1 MAHADPFNLVRDEV
15 SKAVDETVGQLAAVK
30 AMRSSSGSGAGGSS
44 RDGLYGAAKR
54 ELQSMVESAVWQVD
68 ELSRAVDVS
77 ERDPS
82 RFRLDSREVRKRR
95 EWVEGAKMK
104 LVKVKRELDSDKHP
118 ASDSMSSRGRSQA
131 AAFSLSDDYADD
143 EADFDTQEANQRL
156 LMREQDD
163 DLENISTS
171 LHRIGQY
178 GLAIGEELRQQ
189 DEMLNDL
196 DEDVN
201 TTQARL
207 DAVQKKMMQVFKKAK
222 SNYQVR
228 MIRVDIIINTLQIFA
243 SGSHAPH
250 ARARVCV

>member
-30 AMRSSSGSGAGGSS
+30 AMRSSSGSGAGGSGS
-44 RDGLYGAAKR
+44 DSLYGAAKR

-82 RFRLDSREVRKRR
+82 RFRLDAREVRKRR

-104 LVKVKRELDSDKHP
+104 LVKVKRELDSDNHP
-118 ASDSMSSRGRSQA
+118 ASDSTSSRGGRSQA
-131 AAFSLSDDYADD
+131 ATFSLSDDYGDD

-156 LMREQDD
+156 LMQEQDV

-228 MIRVDIIINTLQIFA
+228 MSRLQTKHRVGPQ
-243 SGSHAPH
+243 
-250 ARARVCV
+250 RVHSRGRE